1 MGVIK
6 TILVKDS
13 GSSPVYIYPK
23 SSSDMI
29 EYNNESVKD
38 KLDRIKSDVPSNA
51 KFSDTTYSLVSSSK
65 DGLISKEDKIKID
78 TYLKIPQNEGDIGLI
93 TYSEKQKINSLHDS
107 DGIES
112 GLMTV
117 NQHNKLQGIKDGAN
131 KTIIDAE
138 ITDNSTNPVT
148 SKAIYEKLNN
158 KADKNHT
165 HEIDQKSIL
174 YTNISGKEAI
184 EVSNLN
190 DCIYTGLYYQT
201 NTLTLNSSSNVKVN
215 KGQYICQVLSDK
227 TENSNNGNIIQ
238 MVYIYSGSYAFYTY
252 TRYISIAN
260 ETKNIGDWQ
269 CTQFGVWRYNS
280 GGSSSGNESSSSS
293 GSSSGGGSSSGNESS
308 SSSGSSSGN
317 ESSSSGGSS
326 SGNESGTGESSGNES
341 GTGESSTLY
350 LQSGIIKSVAL
361 SDNRILTIKMVD
373 GSTKTIDLSSITLS
387 QEQIEKVNNIPNQPK
402 YTDTTYGIATE
413 LLDGLMSK
421 EDKKSFNIIIS
432 NKSSE
437 EIINL
442 NNYINV
448 AYGNSVGL
456 VPNTSYINED
466 DTSKYENI
474 TPNNLSMTM
483 NKTTSRCLAKIS
495 NGICTVNMQLILNSS
510 KNNTSFNIL
519 PIICGFPYAPK
530 RYAGSVISCYF
541 TVKSNRPILNSNNKI
556 IKPELYLFSGDNK
569 IYWRYTDENNI
580 VKPDI
585 DYIISNKSSLLY
597 TNNKDIRL
605 YINGSFIIE

>member
-51 KFSDTTYSLVSSSK
+51 KFSDTTYPLASSSK

-78 TYLKIPQNEGDIGLI
+78 TYLKIPQNEEDIGLI

-117 NQHNKLQGIKDGAN
+117 NQHNKLQGIENEAN
-131 KTIIDAE
+131 KTIIDVE
-138 ITDNSTNPVT
+138 ITNNSTNPVT
-148 SKAIYEKLNN
+148 SKAIYKALDDKAN
-158 KADKNHT
+158 KDHI

-201 NTLTLNSSSNVKVN
+201 NILTLNSSSNVKVN

-280 GGSSSGNESSSSS
+280 NGSSSGNESSSSS
-293 GSSSGGGSSSGNESS
+293 GS
-308 SSSGSSSGN
+308 
-317 ESSSSGGSS
+317 
-326 SGNESGTGESSGNES
+326 SSGNES

-456 VPNTSYINED
+456 VPNTSYIDDN

-474 TPNNLSMTM
+474 TPNNLSITM
-483 NKTTSRCLAKIS
+483 NDNSRCLAKIS

-585 DYIISNKSSLLY
+585 DDITINKSSLLY

>member
-1 MGVIK
+1 MSVIK

-38 KLDRIKSDVPSNA
+38 KLDRIKSDVPSDA
-51 KFSDTTYSLVSSSK
+51 KFSDTTYSIVSSSK
-65 DGLISKEDKIKID
+65 DGLMSKEDKIKID
-78 TYLKIPQNEGDIGLI
+78 TYLKIPQNEEDIGLI
-93 TYSEKQKINSLHDS
+93 TFSEKQKINSLHNS
-107 DGIES
+107 DGIDS

-117 NQHNKLQGIKDGAN
+117 DQHNKLHGIADGAN
-131 KTIIDAE
+131 KTIIETE

-148 SKAIYEKLNN
+148 SKAIYEALDD
-158 KADKNHT
+158 KADKDHT

-184 EVSNLN
+184 EVNDLD

-201 NTLTLNSSSNVKVN
+201 NTLTLNSSVEVN

-227 TENSNNGNIIQ
+227 TEDSNDGNIIQ

-252 TRYISIAN
+252 TRYISITDGT
-260 ETKNIGDWQ
+260 EDIGDWQ
-269 CTQFGVWRYNS
+269 CTQFGVWRNNNNDY
-280 GGSSSGNESSSSS
+280 
-293 GSSSGGGSSSGNESS
+293 S

-317 ESSSSGGSS
+317 ES
-326 SGNESGTGESSGNES
+326 GTGGSSGNES

-350 LQSGIIKSVAL
+350 LQSGIIKSVSL

-373 GSTKTIDLSSITLS
+373 ESTKTIDLSAITLS

-402 YTDTTYGIATE
+402 YTDTTYEIASDS
-413 LLDGLMSK
+413 LDGLMSK

-437 EIINL
+437 EIIDL
-442 NNYINV
+442 INDSNIYV
-448 AYGNSVGL
+448 AYGNSAGITT
-456 VPNTSYINED
+456 NGSYINQTD
-466 DTSKYENI
+466 ISKYGEGVI
-474 TPNNLSMTM
+474 ASKNLSMTM
-483 NKTTSRCLAKIS
+483 HTNSRCLAKIS

-510 KNNTSFNIL
+510 TNNNSFNIL
-519 PIICGFPYAPK
+519 PIICNFPYSPE
-530 RYAGSVISCYF
+530 RYKGSTISCYF
-541 TVKSNRPILNSNNKI
+541 TVKSDTPIYNSDNKI
-556 IKPELYLFSGDNK
+556 IKPELHLFSGDNK
-569 IYWRYTDENNI
+569 IYWRYTDENNVI
-580 VKPDI
+580 HPYTNFI
-585 DYIISNKSSLLY
+585 DSNKSSLLY
-597 TNNKDIRL
+597 INKKSINL
-605 YINGSFIIE
+605 YINGSFIYN

>member
-51 KFSDTTYSLVSSSK
+51 KFSDTTYPLASSSK

-78 TYLKIPQNEGDIGLI
+78 TYLKIPQNEEDIGLI

-293 GSSSGGGSSSGNESS
+293 GSSS
-308 SSSGSSSGN
+308 
-317 ESSSSGGSS
+317 SGGS
-326 SGNESGTGESSGNES
+326 SSGNES

-432 NKSSE
+432 KKSSE

-456 VPNTSYINED
+456 VTNTSYINEE

-556 IKPELYLFSGDNK
+556 IKPELYLFSGDDK

-585 DYIISNKSSLLY
+585 DDITINKSSLLY

>member
-51 KFSDTTYSLVSSSK
+51 KFSDTTYPLASSSK

-78 TYLKIPQNEGDIGLI
+78 TYLKIPQNEEDIGLI

-117 NQHNKLQGIKDGAN
+117 NQHNKLQGIENEAN
-131 KTIIDAE
+131 KTIIDVE
-138 ITDNSTNPVT
+138 ITNNSTNPVT
-148 SKAIYEKLNN
+148 SKAIYKALDDKAN
-158 KADKNHT
+158 KDHI

-252 TRYISIAN
+252 TRYISITN
-260 ETKNIGDWQ
+260 GTKNIGDWQ

-280 GGSSSGNESSSSS
+280 SGSSSGNESSSSS
-293 GSSSGGGSSSGNESS
+293 GSSS
-308 SSSGSSSGN
+308 
-317 ESSSSGGSS
+317 SGGS
-326 SGNESGTGESSGNES
+326 SSGNES

-456 VPNTSYINED
+456 VINTSYINEE

-585 DYIISNKSSLLY
+585 DYITSNKSSLLY

>member
-51 KFSDTTYSLVSSSK
+51 KFSDTTYPLASSSK

-78 TYLKIPQNEGDIGLI
+78 TYLKIPQNEEDIGLI

-117 NQHNKLQGIKDGAN
+117 NQHNKLQGIENEAN
-131 KTIIDAE
+131 KTIIDVE
-138 ITDNSTNPVT
+138 ITNNSTNPVT
-148 SKAIYEKLNN
+148 SKAIYKALDDKAN
-158 KADKNHT
+158 KDHI

-252 TRYISIAN
+252 TRYISITN
-260 ETKNIGDWQ
+260 GTKNIGDWQ

-280 GGSSSGNESSSSS
+280 SGSSSGNESSSSS
-293 GSSSGGGSSSGNESS
+293 GSSS
-308 SSSGSSSGN
+308 
-317 ESSSSGGSS
+317 SGGS
-326 SGNESGTGESSGNES
+326 SSGNES

-448 AYGNSVGL
+448 AYGDSVGL
-456 VPNTSYINED
+456 VVNTSYINED
-466 DTSKYENI
+466 DTSRYENI
-474 TPNNLSMTM
+474 TPNNLSMIM

-585 DYIISNKSSLLY
+585 DDITINKSSLLY

>member
-51 KFSDTTYSLVSSSK
+51 KFSDTTYPLASSSK

-293 GSSSGGGSSSGNESS
+293 GSSSSGGSSSGSGSSSGNESS
-308 SSSGSSSGN
+308 SSSGS
-317 ESSSSGGSS
+317 
-326 SGNESGTGESSGNES
+326 SSGNES

-456 VPNTSYINED
+456 VINTSYINEE

>member
-51 KFSDTTYSLVSSSK
+51 KFSDTTYPLASSSK

-78 TYLKIPQNEGDIGLI
+78 TYLKIPQNEEDIGLI

-117 NQHNKLQGIKDGAN
+117 NQHNKLQGIENEAN
-131 KTIIDAE
+131 KTIIDVE
-138 ITDNSTNPVT
+138 ITNNSTNPVT
-148 SKAIYEKLNN
+148 SKAIYKALDDKAN
-158 KADKNHT
+158 KDHI

-252 TRYISIAN
+252 TRYISITN
-260 ETKNIGDWQ
+260 GTKNIGDWQ

-280 GGSSSGNESSSSS
+280 SGSSSGNESSSSS
-293 GSSSGGGSSSGNESS
+293 GSSS
-308 SSSGSSSGN
+308 
-317 ESSSSGGSS
+317 SGGS
-326 SGNESGTGESSGNES
+326 SSGNES

-448 AYGNSVGL
+448 AYGDSVGL
-456 VPNTSYINED
+456 VVNTSYINED
-466 DTSKYENI
+466 DTSRYENI
-474 TPNNLSMTM
+474 TPNNLSMIM

-495 NGICTVNMQLILNSS
+495 NGICTVNMQLILTSS

-585 DYIISNKSSLLY
+585 DDITINKSSLLY